1 MYSRLLMQQR
11 IMEEKSTLEQR
22 AILLKYRQ
30 IVFGSEVYALL
41 DTPKGLLVGT
51 LSGLYSVKKQA
62 LNGKNSWAKLNKQRI
77 LLPDSQQPL
86 VNALAYDAKRRCY
99 WIGTEGA
106 LYCADLQLKNF
117 TRISQL
123 NGNSVKCLAEESNG
137 NLYIGTDNGL
147 YRLSLDN
154 SFLHFEHDSRD
165 ASSIP
170 NNIVWS
176 CFVDKWQNVWIGTDN
191 GLSCLSTHT
200 YFQYTSLDKITLSGE
215 GNCLHEICQT
225 RDGEWWLGGTNGLIR
240 FGMNASQNASD
251 GNVAWYKQNSSSY
264 PLSHNRVRKIYEDR
278 EGGCLGLYRS
288 WSQLLQSPDQTD
300 AEFYR
305 LRQDWQIF
313 YSLGIRCAGR

>member
-1 MYSRLLMQQR
+1 M
-11 IMEEKSTLEQR
+11 
-22 AILLKYRQ
+22 
-30 IVFGSEVYALL
+30 
-41 DTPKGLLVGT
+41 
-51 LSGLYSVKKQA
+51 
-62 LNGKNSWAKLNKQRI
+62 NKQRI
-77 LLPDSQQPL
+77 QLPDSQQPL

-154 SFLHFEHDSRD
+154 SILHFEHDSRD

-191 GLSCLSTHT
+191 GLSRLSTHT

-240 FGMNASQNASD
+240 
-251 GNVAWYKQNSSSY
+251 
-264 PLSHNRVRKIYEDR
+264 LE
-278 EGGCLGLYRS
+278 
-288 WSQLLQSPDQTD
+288 
-300 AEFYR
+300 
-305 LRQDWQIF
+305 
-313 YSLGIRCAGR
+313 